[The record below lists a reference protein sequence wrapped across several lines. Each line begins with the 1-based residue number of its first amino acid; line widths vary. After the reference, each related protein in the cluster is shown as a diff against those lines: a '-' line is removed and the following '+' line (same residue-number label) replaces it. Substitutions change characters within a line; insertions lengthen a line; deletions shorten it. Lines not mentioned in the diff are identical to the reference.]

1 PPAPPALPGMATQV
15 LCGLAV
21 LALLALP
28 ALARSRRAGASAP
41 ETQVGVFAPQAL
53 GESVR
58 GVARSATATD
68 AFLAGW
74 RGLLWASRTMWQ
86 ALAVF
91 EQRYYLAGLVIALI
105 VVILLF
111 IQ

>member
-1 PPAPPALPGMATQV
+1 
-15 LCGLAV
+15 
-21 LALLALP
+21 
-28 ALARSRRAGASAP
+28 
-41 ETQVGVFAPQAL
+41 
-53 GESVR
+53 
-58 GVARSATATD
+58 VARSATATD